1 METTAVFSLG
11 YIFLGEEDVFTDI
24 KAHPQWVLIG
34 HVPLAWDLWVESNF
48 HDVLLA
54 FVDLRIL
61 LKTLT
66 HIDKVPYLGQ
76 HSSDSE
82 NISKF
87 GKIKYDVEIFIIKI
101 LTTDYR
107 ELKLWRKK

>member
-1 METTAVFSLG
+1 M
-11 YIFLGEEDVFTDI
+11 
-24 KAHPQWVLIG
+24 
-34 HVPLAWDLWVESNF
+34 AWDLWVESNF